1 MLIDTSLNF
10 LSIEIP
16 FGFHIKYLLIIM
28 STSDSAGTSG
38 AQVLTPKVP
47 QTPAGGTCRW
57 GYVDVHLSKS
67 VMTKKIHRYYW
78 GYSWIFH
85 I

>member
-38 AQVLTPKVP
+38 AQVLTPKGATDP
-47 QTPAGGTCRW
+47 CRR
-57 GYVDVHLSKS
+57 YVSLGVRGCASQ
-67 VMTKKIHRYYW
+67 
-78 GYSWIFH
+78 
-85 I
+85 